1 MSSNPSTII
10 NSSAPAA
17 RILVVGAG
25 STGGYVG
32 AKLLKAGRDVTFL
45 VRPARATTL
54 RRTGLRLGGLD
65 DLILDPPVLTA
76 DRLDTTFDLVLLAVK
91 ATGLDAAVDDLTP
104 AVGPST
110 AVIPF
115 LNGIRHVDVLDRRFG
130 RSALGGVIK
139 IATTLGADGEIV
151 RLSPFATLA
160 TGALTPPPPVDV
172 AHLVALLDVDGIDV
186 SASSSILADMWH
198 KWAFIATVGVV
209 NTLGRGSVGE
219 IAAVDDGTAFTD
231 CVVAEI
237 PAVTA
242 AAGFPL
248 PQSELDSTA
257 GLLRQRDSGFTS
269 SLYRDVLA
277 GLRTEAEP
285 IIGDLLRRARA
296 LSVQTPLLNAAA
308 VQLRVH
314 EHRM

>member
-45 VRPARATTL
+45 VRKARAATL

-65 DLILDPPVLTA
+65 DLVLDPPVLTA

-91 ATGLDAAVDDLTP
+91 ATGLDAAVDD
-104 AVGPST
+104 
-110 AVIPF
+110 
-115 LNGIRHVDVLDRRFG
+115 
-130 RSALGGVIK
+130 
-139 IATTLGADGEIV
+139 
-151 RLSPFATLA
+151 
-160 TGALTPPPPVDV
+160 
-172 AHLVALLDVDGIDV
+172 
-186 SASSSILADMWH
+186 
-198 KWAFIATVGVV
+198 
-209 NTLGRGSVGE
+209 
-219 IAAVDDGTAFTD
+219 GTAFPD

-237 PAVTA
+237 AAVTA

-277 GLRTEAEP
+277 GLPTEAEP

-314 EHRM
+314 EHRA